1 MKILQDLGKIFEDL
15 AKDLV
20 KILSRS
26 YQDPVKIL
34 SRSFRILQDPSRSL
48 ARSLKILARSLKIL
62 EDPGGSLKILTRIFK
77 DLDEDPHKD
86 PHEDPQ
92 RSLKILERFSPGIRT
107 AGVQFMRDNPERFI
121 EIITENSWLRYLN
134 NMCSQGRWADALG
147 RTSCHVKESRGN

>member
-1 MKILQDLGKIFEDL
+1 MKILQDLCKIFEDL

-92 RSLKILERFSPGIRT
+92 RSLKILERFSPGNTQRRRKTVLI
-107 AGVQFMRDNPERFI
+107 QFPQRIDQ
-121 EIITENSWLRYLN
+121 ENQSKYFSTGQLWYFFQIS
-134 NMCSQGRWADALG
+134 SQK
-147 RTSCHVKESRGN
+147 SCHSTLAVNATVLT

>member
-92 RSLKILERFSPGIRT
+92 RSLKILERFSPGKLKK
-107 AGVQFMRDNPERFI
+107 
-121 EIITENSWLRYLN
+121 SLRVLLTHWREQRIMDSKRLLFFQCLN
-134 NMCSQGRWADALG
+134 VML
-147 RTSCHVKESRGN
+147 